1 MNLNEYQLAAK
12 EFAVYPEGVGLLYT
26 ALALNEEAGE
36 YAGKIAKAVRA
47 GTELNKEAAAFE
59 LGDTLWQLAAA
70 AGVIGY
76 SLQDIALMNLDKLY
90 ERKLRGTIVGTGD
103 KR

>member
-36 YAGKIAKAVRA
+36 YAGKLAKAIRA
-47 GTELNKEAAAFE
+47 GTAPDTEAAAKE

-70 AGVIGY
+70 AGELGY
-76 SLQDIALMNLDKLY
+76 TLQDIALMNLDKLY
-90 ERKLRGTIVGTGD
+90 ERKLRGTIIGSGD
-103 KR
+103 NR